1 MPAYSAVAA
10 LQLGEAISASGT
22 DVLTEDVATYM
33 SEGLQFLVNVIPTD
47 MLWSMETADDFVNSS
62 NPASLDIDTN
72 KILYVIRESDSL
84 LIDAGS
90 SGVDTVDDT
99 TPVPSG
105 AWQVSQTHYNVQ
117 QTVTLVS
124 GGGATGTGTDIECKI
139 VTDGDGNPTFTIT
152 KSGKDYLIDDWINF
166 TDPGDTSNTAA
177 ITVATNTTT
186 GTVDDKMLVECR
198 EIPAALRGRVHPG
211 SGWKEEVSETDPVW
225 YKLDGKVHILP
236 TSTSVNSKLYWIKV
250 PPTTWALGA
259 ESRTYMGGTILFE
272 LEPLLL
278 CYVVKR
284 CLEQKLAKVELG
296 TSSSLEAYISD
307 EDLDLVQA
315 QQVLIG
321 DLLQRITLKDKNMQ
335 LMLGALMQGTIQ
347 QETADD
353 TKRIPAY
360 SGIAE

>member
-10 LQLGEAISASGT
+10 LQLGEAISASAT
-22 DVLTEDVATYM
+22 DVLEADVSTYM
-33 SEGLQFLVNVIPTD
+33 VEGLQFLVNVIPTD
-47 MLWSMETADDFVNSS
+47 MLWSMETADDFVNVDTGVATFTGLTTVGASNVAATYTDVSLTGGSGTGCIATVIVSTSLTTYVSS
-62 NPASLDIDTN
+62 VVPTTSGTGYVVSDVLTIPAGTIGGGGGGGTATVATIESDVSTSIDIDTN
-72 KILYVIRESDSL
+72 KILYVLRESDSN
-84 LIDAGS
+84 LIDTPGSEAGN
-90 SGVDTVDDT
+90 D
-99 TPVPSG
+99 
-105 AWQVSQTHYNVQ
+105 A
-117 QTVTLVS
+117 
-124 GGGATGTGTDIECKI
+124 
-139 VTDGDGNPTFTIT
+139 
-152 KSGKDYLIDDWINF
+152 
-166 TDPGDTSNTAA
+166 
-177 ITVATNTTT
+177 
-186 GTVDDKMLVECR
+186 KMLVECR
-198 EIPAALRGRVHPG
+198 EIPASLRGRVTPG

-236 TSTSVNSKLYWIKV
+236 TSTSLNSKLYWIKV
-250 PPTTWALGA
+250 PPTTWSGGA
-259 ESRTYMGGTILFE
+259 DSKVYMSGTILFE

-278 CYVVKR
+278 CYLVKR

-296 TSSSLEAYISD
+296 TSSSLEAYIAD

>member
-1 MPAYSAVAA
+1 MATYSEVAA
-10 LQLGEAISASGT
+10 LQLGEAISTSGT
-22 DVLTEDVATYM
+22 DVLTADVNTYM

-47 MLWSMETADDFVNSS
+47 MLWSMETADDFVNVLTGVVTFTGLTTVGTSNVAATYTDVSLTGGSGTGCIATVIVDGQNDISS
-62 NPASLDIDTN
+62 VVPTTSGTGYVVSDVLTIPAGTIGGGGGGGTATVATIESDVSTSIDIDTN
-72 KILYVIRESDSL
+72 KILYVLRESDSN
-84 LIDAGS
+84 LIDTPGSEAGN
-90 SGVDTVDDT
+90 D
-99 TPVPSG
+99 
-105 AWQVSQTHYNVQ
+105 A
-117 QTVTLVS
+117 
-124 GGGATGTGTDIECKI
+124 
-139 VTDGDGNPTFTIT
+139 
-152 KSGKDYLIDDWINF
+152 
-166 TDPGDTSNTAA
+166 
-177 ITVATNTTT
+177 
-186 GTVDDKMLVECR
+186 KMLVECR
-198 EIPAALRGRVHPG
+198 EIPASLRGRVTPG

-236 TSTSVNSKLYWIKV
+236 TSTSLNSKLYWIKV
-250 PPTTWALGA
+250 PPTTWSGGA
-259 ESRTYMGGTILFE
+259 DSKVYMSGTILFE

-278 CYVVKR
+278 CYLVKR

-296 TSSSLEAYISD
+296 TSSSLEAYIAD